1 LVVVEVHQTMC
12 QTPPRQ
18 EMADLVE
25 VRLDRMQIV
34 DWVQQVK
41 AIMVR
46 IRAVNGTL
54 AEAAA
59 LAQ

>member
-1 LVVVEVHQTMC
+1 
-12 QTPPRQ
+12 
-18 EMADLVE
+18 MADLVE

-41 AIMVR
+41 VIMVQ

-54 AEAAA
+54 VAVAA
-59 LAQ
+59 LVQWALPIQPMVE